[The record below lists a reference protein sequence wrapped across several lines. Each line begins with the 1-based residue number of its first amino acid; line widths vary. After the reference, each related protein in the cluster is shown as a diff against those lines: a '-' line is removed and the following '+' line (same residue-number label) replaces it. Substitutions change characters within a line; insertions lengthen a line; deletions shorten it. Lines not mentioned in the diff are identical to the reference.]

1 MEMALQLQTEELN
14 RSRAD
19 YTALFQNFKQ
29 SRITFEEREHAGKA
43 NLQKMISEN
52 KVLDGILK
60 QVTTEL
66 KLCRSEFIDLH
77 KNFEHSS
84 TAAEEQ
90 NQTNKAQIQ
99 RLTDQ
104 YEIAKYK
111 IRGQKAVIKEQRATQ
126 RDFEAD
132 LQKIEQSTNLF
143 KIRDEA
149 ITDKYDTIAA
159 INLDLREE
167 LKAKSSIVIRQAAD
181 VVRLNSL
188 IADEMISKYD
198 YYHILSENEELKRR
212 ISEETVSLES
222 YLTSKE
228 KYATLLTY
236 IEQRMVS
243 TEARC
248 VVLSDSQQSDSEQ
261 NKDHTILTIEA
272 DLQENLQKSIDER
285 CGVIH
290 TVQALQDA
298 KSCILRELS
307 ESEERYTSVHFL
319 LEEAKAEISSYKV
332 KEELRIQINS
342 SSDDALDKNLISQR
356 TILTVNDVR
365 KEKKIVDDLE
375 KLSKSLKKELQDEKN
390 FRFGQLEQLAIEHSS
405 EIIELRKIMRI
416 EMEEE
421 KNSIGKDL
429 LMIHGIEVQG
439 LHDSYNLQLSFL
451 CTKVEELKNANEAL
465 KACEKSLVGNIPG
478 KDLLSPR
485 VQDPS
490 DLNTGNRIAV
500 EDVHDNDNDTIRLIT
515 DKHKN
520 NIHILEGK
528 NNVLKNEIMA
538 LKDTL
543 QESLKGLKFEKNR
556 ADLISSDLIRIESK
570 YKNAII
576 CIEEAY
582 DKEIS
587 LHEKLNINDMKY
599 KQCVDEMESKMKK
612 HEELYKN
619 IEVEN
624 EQAYCDNEILKE
636 IAANLEME
644 CSNLKG
650 QLEDVKNAVLES
662 MTITLPRNQ
671 LVHSSS
677 LSSLDFLNHR
687 NPSNAPTARTRT
699 SSAAVTATTTATT
712 GASSTAIQ
720 SNLNGNDA
728 KKLIKSVTRI
738 PRPKIPTEALKT
750 QNHFITPIQAALN
763 RKQAFA
769 TAAATAAA
777 AIGNALAMQPVHQH
791 GVKQKQRD
799 SLKVPIPKQQQQ
811 KTIRTKKKPS
821 SHDKGPV
828 DTVNNS
834 TNELTDLTPTI
845 SSNLDFANT
854 NTNTNTSCMS
864 GQLVVGSDPLPLSE
878 PLWSPFGDQEEAGY
892 RVRACDTYPLGES
905 VGAACA
911 GVEALPMPVTVTV
924 DDPGAG
930 AGWMD
935 RISLLLSFQSD
946 SYQHESDLLPYTLPL
961 PVPVLI
967 ADTGPG
973 GGEGGDAEVRVGAA
987 FNGGYSTVL
996 GPVNSDNGLSRHAR
1010 TLETVHPII
1019 STSLS
1024 QPSLPYNTDKVSVL
1038 QLLTV
1043 SPSSLELMDRLI
1055 QSSRVLG
1062 PFSSSNISSE

>member
-43 NLQKMISEN
+43 NLQKIISEN
-52 KVLDGILK
+52 KVLDGFLK
-60 QVTTEL
+60 QVTAEL
-66 KLCRSEFIDLH
+66 KLCRSEFIDLQ

-143 KIRDEA
+143 KIRDGA
-149 ITDKYDTIAA
+149 ITDQYDTIAV

-167 LKAKSSIVIRQAAD
+167 LKAKSGIVMRQAAD

-212 ISEETVSLES
+212 ISEETVSLQT
-222 YLTSKE
+222 YLTTKE
-228 KYATLLTY
+228 KYASLLSY

-243 TEARC
+243 TEARG

-261 NKDHTILTIEA
+261 NKDYTTLTIEA
-272 DLQENLQKSIDER
+272 ELQENLQKSIDER
-285 CGVIH
+285 CGVIN

-298 KSCILRELS
+298 KCCILRELS

-319 LEEAKAEISSYKV
+319 LEEARAEIAAYKV
-332 KEELRIQINS
+332 KGELRIQLNS
-342 SSDDALDKNLISQR
+342 CRDDALDKNLISLS
-356 TILTVNDVR
+356 TILSVNDVR

-375 KLSKSLKKELQDEKN
+375 KLSKSLKKELQDERN
-390 FRFGQLEQLAIEHSS
+390 FRSSQLEQLAVEHSS

-421 KNSIGKDL
+421 KNSIRKDL

-451 CTKVEELKNANEAL
+451 SKKVEELRNANEVYTAHD
-465 KACEKSLVGNIPG
+465 KSLVGNIPD
-478 KDLLSPR
+478 KDLASPR

-490 DLNTGNRIAV
+490 NLTVGNRIEV
-500 EDVHDNDNDTIRLIT
+500 EDIYDNDIIRLMT
-515 DKHKN
+515 EKYKN
-520 NIHILEGK
+520 NINILEGK
-528 NNVLKNEIMA
+528 NTVLKNEITA

-543 QESLKGLKFEKNR
+543 QESLRGLKFEKNR
-556 ADLISSDLIRIESK
+556 ADVISSDLIRIELK
-570 YKNAII
+570 YKNAIL
-576 CIEEAY
+576 CVEDAHN
-582 DKEIS
+582 KEI
-587 LHEKLNINDMKY
+587 LLNEKLNINDMKY
-599 KQCVDEMESKMKK
+599 EQCVDEMESKIKR
-612 HEELYKN
+612 HEELYKS

-644 CSNLKG
+644 CRNLKG

-671 LVHSSS
+671 QVHSSS

-687 NPSNAPTARTRT
+687 NPSNAPTATTRT
-699 SSAAVTATTTATT
+699 AAVIATTTRASTT
-712 GASSTAIQ
+712 AFQLNI
-720 SNLNGNDA
+720 NGNNG
-728 KKLIKSVTRI
+728 KKLMKSATRI
-738 PRPKIPTEALKT
+738 PRPKIPTDKALKT
-750 QNHFITPIQAALN
+750 QDHFITPIQAALN

-777 AIGNALAMQPVHQH
+777 AIGNALAMQPLHQH
-791 GVKQKQRD
+791 VKQKQRD

-811 KTIRTKKKPS
+811 KTIRTKKKPLS
-821 SHDKGPV
+821 QNKGPV
-828 DTVNNS
+828 DTVNDGID
-834 TNELTDLTPTI
+834 EHTDLTPTI
-845 SSNLDFANT
+845 SLSMDFINI
-854 NTNTNTSCMS
+854 NTNTSCMP
-864 GQLVVGSDPLPLSE
+864 GQPVVGSDTPALSESE
-878 PLWSPFGDQEEAGY
+878 PLWSPFGDLEEAGH
-892 RVRACDTYPLGES
+892 RVRACSTNPLEES
-905 VGAACA
+905 VGAAGA
-911 GVEALPMPVTVTV
+911 AAAALPSPVIVTV
-924 DDPGAG
+924 DDSGTG

-935 RISLLLSFQSD
+935 RISHLLSFQSD

-967 ADTGPG
+967 AATGTG
-973 GGEGGDAEVRVGAA
+973 GGGDAEVRVEAA
-987 FNGGYSTVL
+987 ANGGCNTVYHPV

-1010 TLETVHPII
+1010 TLETVHPML

-1024 QPSLPYNTDKVSVL
+1024 QPSLPCNTDKVSVL
-1038 QLLTV
+1038 QPLTV

-1062 PFSSSNISSE
+1062 PILSREIPSE